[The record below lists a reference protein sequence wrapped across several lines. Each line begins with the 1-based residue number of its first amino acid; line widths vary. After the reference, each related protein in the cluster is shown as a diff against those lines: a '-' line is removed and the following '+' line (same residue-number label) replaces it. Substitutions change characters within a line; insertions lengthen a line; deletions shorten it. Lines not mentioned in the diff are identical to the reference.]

1 MFRTSYFHHQEYYIV
16 HAALYGTFFMHLY
29 KLMLNRQNKYIK
41 YKNIKEKMYKTN
53 TAMWCN
59 KTCRQ
64 KI

>member
-1 MFRTSYFHHQEYYIV
+1 
-16 HAALYGTFFMHLY
+16 MHLY

-64 KI
+64 KISDAKLRINQDKW